1 MSCELKIKKI
11 KSHYL
16 IDYYYYSEW
25 GWKIFE
31 AFENHTKY
39 EGGGY
44 TSLED
49 VTSIPPGRKD
59 KMETFWLVSI
69 FIISFHTFFCL
80 SLHIVNELIEFLG

>member
-1 MSCELKIKKI
+1 MFNIGRCILVLWINN

-59 KMETFWLVSI
+59 KMETFWLVNISI
-69 FIISFHTFFCL
+69 FSFHTFLF
-80 SLHIVNELIEFLG
+80 EFTHC